1 MPEDM
6 VKTESETTSTQHP
19 QEAQSP
25 PPKPAESKP
34 DIVDLTTT
42 YSQLTPAEHSLPST
56 PNTIRHSPNVLP
68 SPVEHSSP
76 GLLTLKLPRGKPPK
90 STKSSPAKPKSP
102 YAPPAPRR
110 QTRAMAKRKKLSKDD
125 NDWEEGVWDM
135 GLNDLEEFQKMLFR
149 GD

>member
-1 MPEDM
+1 M

-19 QEAQSP
+19 QEVQSP
-25 PPKPAESKP
+25 PPNPAESKP
-34 DIVDLTTT
+34 DIVDLTIT
-42 YSQLTPAEHSLPST
+42 SQLTPAKDSLPST

-76 GLLTLKLPRGKPPK
+76 GLLTLKLPRGRPPK
-90 STKSSPAKPKSP
+90 STKSPAAKPKSP

-125 NDWEEGVWDM
+125 NDWEEGVWDV
-135 GLNDLEEFQKMLFR
+135 GVNDLQKFQKMLFS

>member
-1 MPEDM
+1 M

-19 QEAQSP
+19 QEVQSP
-25 PPKPAESKP
+25 PPNPAESKP
-34 DIVDLTTT
+34 DIVDLTIT
-42 YSQLTPAEHSLPST
+42 SQLTPAKDSLPST

-76 GLLTLKLPRGKPPK
+76 GLLTLKLPRGRHPK
-90 STKSSPAKPKSP
+90 STKSSAAKPKSP

-125 NDWEEGVWDM
+125 NDWEEGVWDV
-135 GLNDLEEFQKMLFR
+135 GVNDLEKFKKMLSR

>member
-1 MPEDM
+1 MAEDT

-19 QEAQSP
+19 QEVQSP
-25 PPKPAESKP
+25 PPKPAETKP

-42 YSQLTPAEHSLPST
+42 SQLTPAKHSPPST
-56 PNTIRHSPNVLP
+56 PNTIRRSPNVLP
-68 SPVEHSSP
+68 SPVEYSSP
-76 GLLTLKLPRGKPPK
+76 GLLTLKLPRGRPPK
-90 STKSSPAKPKSP
+90 STKSSPAKPKTP

-125 NDWEEGVWDM
+125 NDWEEGVWDV
-135 GLNDLEEFQKMLFR
+135 GVNEFEEFQKLLFS